1 MQTRQHLLPGLYFFV
16 IRPLFIS
23 PVLCYPFLR
32 KLPTAPRKELFM
44 SFLYV
49 LMTLAALA
57 FPFFMINAIVYH
69 MKEDARAIKYT
80 IYACILFAVVV
91 WLIRLVVWY

>member
-1 MQTRQHLLPGLYFFV
+1 ML
-16 IRPLFIS
+16 
-23 PVLCYPFLR
+23 
-32 KLPTAPRKELFM
+32 
-44 SFLYV
+44 FLYV
-49 LMTLAALA
+49 LMTLAALS

>member
-1 MQTRQHLLPGLYFFV
+1 MQTRQHLLPGLYFF
-16 IRPLFIS
+16 IRPLFIF

-32 KLPTAPRKELFM
+32 KLPTAHRKELFM

-80 IYACILFAVVV
+80 IYACILFAIVV

>member
-1 MQTRQHLLPGLYFFV
+1 
-16 IRPLFIS
+16 
-23 PVLCYPFLR
+23 
-32 KLPTAPRKELFM
+32 M

>member
-1 MQTRQHLLPGLYFFV
+1 MQTRQQLLPGLYFF
-16 IRPLFIS
+16 ILPPFIF

-32 KLPTAPRKELFM
+32 KLPTASRKELFM
-44 SFLYV
+44 LFLYV
-49 LMTLAALA
+49 LMTLAALS

>member
-1 MQTRQHLLPGLYFFV
+1 MQTRQQLLPGLYFFV
-16 IRPLFIS
+16 IRPLFIF

-32 KLPTAPRKELFM
+32 KLPTAPKKELFM

-80 IYACILFAVVV
+80 IYACILFAIVV